1 MRYEFGGLIH
11 GGAYYFR
18 SFVVYYISL
27 LSFAQRLKKRR
38 ITYVELEI
46 TFFNCLKTLHFEL
59 TFAFVVQVLQVK
71 IICRLN
77 FFNRG

>member
-1 MRYEFGGLIH
+1 MEELIIFGVLWYIIL
-11 GGAYYFR
+11 AYL
-18 SFVVYYISL
+18 VL
-27 LSFAQRLKKRR
+27 LKGLKKRR

-46 TFFNCLKTLHFEL
+46 TFFNCLNTLHFEL